1 MKTKKTIFYMLAI
14 ILGGCLQSL
23 HPLYTDKDL
32 IFEEKLIGKWSG
44 EESIWEFRQGEG
56 KAYKMRV
63 LDGKEAWF
71 IAHLAKFEDMMF
83 LDIFPDGKTLEDTQG
98 FYKMHLLGLH
108 TFMKVEQIEPTLQL
122 RKLDYEK
129 VSDMLK
135 EDPNL
140 LKHEI
145 IDDRLV
151 LTAPTKQ
158 LQEFMV
164 KYANEEGVFN
174 DTTEFTRREPLY
186 TDQDLIFDENLIG
199 QWEGKNGEILDSI
212 RMEEKAYE
220 MMYDM
225 IFVDQD
231 GTEYHCIANLVK
243 LKETMFLAVFFDKS
257 SFDDEGSYGAHLIP
271 DYLEMVEQVEPKLL
285 LRHIDYEEVAEML
298 KGDTESLK
306 QETTD
311 ADYTFEGI
319 RVQL

>member
-1 MKTKKTIFYMLAI
+1 MKTKKIVFYMLAI

-44 EESIWEFRQGEG
+44 EKGIWEFRQGEG

-71 IAHLAKFEDMMF
+71 IARLAKFEDMMF

-108 TFMKVEQIEPTLQL
+108 TFMKVEQIEPQLQL
-122 RKLDYEK
+122 RMLNSDK
-129 VSDMLK
+129 VSEMLK

-140 LKHEI
+140 LKHEVV
-145 IDDRLV
+145 DGRLV

-174 DTTEFTRREPLY
+174 DTTDFTRREPLY

-199 QWEGKNGEILDSI
+199 QWKGKNGEILDSI
-212 RMEEKAYE
+212 RMEDDDAYDIIYIDE
-220 MMYDM
+220 DE
-225 IFVDQD
+225 
-231 GTEYHCIANLVK
+231 TKYHCIANLVK
-243 LKETMFLAVFFDKS
+243 LKEMMFLAVFLDKS
-257 SFDDEGSYGAHLIP
+257 SFDGEDSYGAHLIP
-271 DYLEMVEQVEPKLL
+271 DYLEMVEQVEPELL

-298 KGDTESLK
+298 KGSSKSLK

-311 ADYTFEGI
+311 ADYTFEGT
-319 RVQL
+319 RM